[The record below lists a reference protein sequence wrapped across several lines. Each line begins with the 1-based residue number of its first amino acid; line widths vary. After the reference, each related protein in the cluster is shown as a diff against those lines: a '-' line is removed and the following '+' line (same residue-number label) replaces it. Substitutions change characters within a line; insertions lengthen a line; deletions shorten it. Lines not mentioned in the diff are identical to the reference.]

1 MTWIIFATAFLFGL
15 LVGSFLNVVIYRGPA
30 LWGLGDSE
38 SKSRGD
44 FIAPRSYCP
53 SCGKQIRAVDL
64 VPVASYVLL
73 RGKCRACK
81 AHIPLRYPIVELL
94 GGAAA
99 LLSVAVY
106 GPTIEAG
113 LAAFFL
119 FTLIALAFIDHETG
133 YLPDALTLPL
143 AAAGLAANITGRFA
157 SIGAALIGAA
167 AGFVAFWALAAAY
180 RALRGREGLGGGDAK
195 LLAALGAWGGWTMLA
210 PTVFAASVLALAA
223 VAVGALMG
231 RRIDRTTP
239 VRFGPALCAAG
250 AAVFLVMKLSPD
262 LFTAP

>member
-1 MTWIIFATAFLFGL
+1 MTWIIFATVFVAGL
-15 LVGSFLNVVIYRGPA
+15 LLGSFLNVVIHRGPA

-38 SKSRGD
+38 SRSRGD

-64 VPVASYVLL
+64 VPVVSYALL
-73 RGKCRACK
+73 GGKCRDCK
-81 AHIPLRYPIVELL
+81 AHISLRYPIVELL

-106 GPTIEAG
+106 GPTIDAG
-113 LAAFFL
+113 LAALFL
-119 FTLIALAFIDHETG
+119 FTLIALAFIDRETG

-157 SIGAALIGAA
+157 SIGAALIGAG
-167 AGFVAFWALAAAY
+167 AGFLAFWALAAAY

-195 LLAALGAWGGWTMLA
+195 LLAALGAWGGWTMLP
-210 PTVFAASVLALAA
+210 PTVFAASLMALAF
-223 VAVGALMG
+223 VGVSALMG
-231 RRIDRTTP
+231 RKIDRVAP
-239 VRFGPALCAAG
+239 IRFGPALCAAG
-250 AAVFLVMKLSPD
+250 AAMFIAAALG
-262 LFTAP
+262 APSFVP